1 MKISIIIGLFVV
13 LTSCNHNPE
22 TILGIQLG
30 KPLKEEKSKASN
42 VLIKK
47 TFENK
52 DWDAGIWE
60 YTTIGDKDH
69 YLESYITLFDCMDI
83 NGEKVVTSVLSA
95 YVNPYFKH
103 WTDDDIRIKHTPWTL
118 HISEQDALWLIQLF
132 QKKYGSTDIK
142 RDISNGYHLKWDRKD
157 LDISLDINLDLSD
170 NINKYYHAKASYSY
184 PQNIKNKVC
193 KQTIKY

>member
-60 YTTIGDKDH
+60 YTTI
-69 YLESYITLFDCMDI
+69 
-83 NGEKVVTSVLSA
+83 
-95 YVNPYFKH
+95 
-103 WTDDDIRIKHTPWTL
+103 
-118 HISEQDALWLIQLF
+118 
-132 QKKYGSTDIK
+132 
-142 RDISNGYHLKWDRKD
+142 
-157 LDISLDINLDLSD
+157 
-170 NINKYYHAKASYSY
+170 
-184 PQNIKNKVC
+184 
-193 KQTIKY
+193 